1 MMKRISPVRRLVQG
15 LVITGL
21 IALLPAQL
29 LALPKAGQPSPA
41 FKVVTTSGQ
50 PVTLENYRGYVLVID
65 FFATWCE
72 PCRMSIPHLVKM
84 NQKYGKQGLQVL
96 GLSAD
101 EDGERVVKSFA
112 VEHHINYPVA
122 LAGDPVTEGF
132 GIRSVPVMI
141 VIDKKG
147 KVAEVFRGF
156 SDEIGTSMEL
166 LIKKLLAEK

>member
-1 MMKRISPVRRLVQG
+1 MKRIRPTRRLVAS
-15 LVITGL
+15 LALAGL

-29 LALPKAGQPSPA
+29 LALPRKGQPAPA

-50 PVTLENYRGYVLVID
+50 AVSLSNYQGYVLVVD

-84 NQKYGKQGLQVL
+84 NQKYGKQGLQIL

-101 EDGERVVKSFA
+101 EDGPLVVKSFA
-112 VEHHINYPVA
+112 AEHHMNYPVA
-122 LAGDPVTEGF
+122 LAGDTTEDF
-132 GIRSVPVMI
+132 GVRSVPVMI

-147 KVAEVFRGF
+147 KVSEVFRGF
-156 SDEIGTSMEL
+156 SDEIADSMES

>member
-1 MMKRISPVRRLVQG
+1 MKRIVPGRRLVTS
-15 LVITGL
+15 LVIAGF

-29 LALPKAGQPSPA
+29 LALPRQGQPAPA

-50 PVTLENYRGYVLVID
+50 AVSLDNYQGYVLVID
-65 FFATWCE
+65 FFATWCQ

-84 NQKYGKQGLQVL
+84 NQKYGKQGLQIL

-101 EDGERVVKSFA
+101 EDGQLAVKSFSA
-112 VEHHINYPVA
+112 EHHINYPVA
-122 LAGDPVTEGF
+122 LAGDTLTDEF
-132 GIRSVPVMI
+132 GVRSVPVMI

-156 SDEIGTSMEL
+156 SDEIAASMESL
-166 LIKKLLAEK
+166 VKKLLAER

>member
-1 MMKRISPVRRLVQG
+1 MSLALAG
-15 LVITGL
+15 LL
-21 IALLPAQL
+21 ALLPAQL
-29 LALPKAGQPSPA
+29 LALPRQGQPAPA

-50 PVTLENYRGYVLVID
+50 AVSLDNYQGRVLVID

-84 NQKYGKQGLQVL
+84 NQKYGKQGLQIL

-101 EDGERVVKSFA
+101 EDGPLVVKSFA
-112 VEHHINYPVA
+112 AERHINYPVA
-122 LAGDPVTEGF
+122 LAGDATDGF
-132 GIRSVPVMI
+132 GVRSVPVMI
-141 VIDKKG
+141 VVDKKG

-156 SDEIGTSMEL
+156 SDEIAGSMES